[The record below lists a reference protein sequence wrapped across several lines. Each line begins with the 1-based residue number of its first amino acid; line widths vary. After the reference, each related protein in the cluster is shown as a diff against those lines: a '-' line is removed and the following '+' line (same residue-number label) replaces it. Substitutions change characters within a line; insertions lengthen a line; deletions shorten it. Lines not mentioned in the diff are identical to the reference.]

1 MKSYELKMAALRTKM
16 RDYLLVTVVRERD
29 LQIHQL
35 REEGKDLQNR
45 YESAVVS
52 ERYILIINNYLF
64 LDNMR
69 PHAGTRL
76 LFTQN

>member
-1 MKSYELKMAALRTKM
+1 M
-16 RDYLLVTVVRERD
+16 DYLLVTVVRERD

-52 ERYILIINNYLF
+52 ERYILIITKLF
-64 LDNMR
+64 VI
-69 PHAGTRL
+69 G
-76 LFTQN
+76 